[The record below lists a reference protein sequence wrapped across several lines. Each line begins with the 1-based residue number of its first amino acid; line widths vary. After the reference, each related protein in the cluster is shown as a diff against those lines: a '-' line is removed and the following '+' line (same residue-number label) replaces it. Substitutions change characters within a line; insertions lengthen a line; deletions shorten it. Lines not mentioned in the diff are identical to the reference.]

1 VNRRGGRLTDR
12 AARTII
18 TTFGLDAWWTQRG
31 PSRTASD
38 RTRCGTPSPPSFRA
52 GTDLVIVADLLGHE
66 TLDTVRL
73 YTAPDDEA
81 RANALDALITDQ

>member
-1 VNRRGGRLTDR
+1 MDPTRPEQDGFGPHALRH
-12 AARTII
+12 
-18 TTFGLDAWWTQRG
+18 TF
-31 PSRTASD
+31 
-38 RTRCGTPSPPSFRA
+38 PPSFRA